1 MFEIKNIKFKGI
13 LDIEHLIIPEEKI
26 TSIVGESG
34 SGKTT
39 LLKMLNNIISPEEG
53 EILYKEKN
61 INDFDAIELRRKI
74 TMLPQNPVIYK
85 GNILDNILVGKK
97 FAKSTD
103 YDIEEIKKLM
113 MEFSIGKDLNSPAD
127 NLSGGEKQRL
137 CIIRV
142 LIMNPDVILLDEP
155 SSALDEKTEDKVIS
169 YICNYVKQNN
179 KTLVMVTHSSEIAKK
194 YSDHIIEIN
203 KRS

>member
-1 MFEIKNIKFKGI
+1 MFEIKNIKFKNI
-13 LDIEHLIIPEEKI
+13 LDIDNLIIHEGKI
-26 TSIVGESG
+26 TSILGESG

-39 LLKMLNNIISPEEG
+39 LLKMLNNIISPDKG
-53 EILYKEKN
+53 EILYKGKN
-61 INDFDAIELRRKI
+61 INDFDVIELRRKI

-85 GNILDNILVGKK
+85 GNILDNILIGKK

-113 MEFSIGKDLNSPAD
+113 NEFNIDKDLNSSAD
-127 NLSGGEKQRL
+127 NLSGGEKQRI

-155 SSALDEKTEDKVIS
+155 SSALDEKTEDKVIN
-169 YICNYVKQNN
+169 YICNFVKQNN
-179 KTLVMVTHSSEIAKK
+179 KTLIMVTHSNEIAKK

>member
-1 MFEIKNIKFKGI
+1 MFELKNIKFKNI
-13 LDIEHLIIPEEKI
+13 LDIEHLIINEGKI

-39 LLKMLNNIISPEEG
+39 LLKMLNNIISPDDG
-53 EILYKEKN
+53 EIIYNGKN
-61 INDFDAIELRRKI
+61 INDFNVIELRRKI

-85 GNILDNILVGKK
+85 GSILDNILMGKK
-97 FAKSTD
+97 FAKSNE
-103 YDIEEIKKLM
+103 YDLEEINNLM
-113 MEFSIGKDLNSPAD
+113 KSFNLYKDLNSSVE

-155 SSALDEKTEDKVIS
+155 SSALDEKTEDKVINH
-169 YICNYVKQNN
+169 ICEYVKKTN
-179 KTLVMVTHSSEIAKK
+179 KTLIIVTHSSEIAKK

>member
-1 MFEIKNIKFKGI
+1 MFEIKNIKFKDI
-13 LDIEHLIIPEEKI
+13 LDIDNLIIHEGKI

-39 LLKMLNNIISPEEG
+39 LLKMLNNIISPDKG
-53 EILYKEKN
+53 EILYKGKN
-61 INDFDAIELRRKI
+61 INDFDVIELRRKI

-85 GNILDNILVGKK
+85 GNILDNILIGKK

-113 MEFSIGKDLNSPAD
+113 NEFNIDKDLNSSAD
-127 NLSGGEKQRL
+127 NLSGGEKQRI

-155 SSALDEKTEDKVIS
+155 SSALDEKTEDKVIN
-169 YICNYVKQNN
+169 YICNFVKQNN
-179 KTLVMVTHSSEIAKK
+179 KTLIMVTHSKEIARK

>member
-1 MFEIKNIKFKGI
+1 MFEIKNIKFKDI
-13 LDIEHLIIPEEKI
+13 LDVEHLIIHEGKI

-39 LLKMLNNIISPEEG
+39 LLKMLNNIISPDEG
-53 EILYKEKN
+53 EILYKGKN
-61 INDFDAIELRRKI
+61 INDFDVIELRRKI
-74 TMLPQNPVIYK
+74 TMLPQNPIIYK
-85 GNILDNILVGKK
+85 GNILDNILIGKK
-97 FAKSTD
+97 FAKSND
-103 YDIEEIKKLM
+103 YNIEEIKKLM
-113 MEFSIGKDLNSPAD
+113 SEFNIDKDLNSPAD

-155 SSALDEKTEDKVIS
+155 SSALDEKTEDKVIN

-179 KTLVMVTHSSEIAKK
+179 KTLIMVTHSSEIAKK

>member
-1 MFEIKNIKFKGI
+1 MFEIKNIKFKDI

-39 LLKMLNNIISPEEG
+39 LLKMLNNIISPDEG
-53 EILYKEKN
+53 EILYKGKN

-85 GNILDNILVGKK
+85 GNILDNILIGKK

-113 MEFSIGKDLNSPAD
+113 KEFSIDKDLNSPAD

-155 SSALDEKTEDKVIS
+155 SSALDEKTEEKVIN